1 MSSHIKQALTRLFE
15 KHRIIFWYDSKKEL
29 RVDYESLDIPDV
41 EKVEITNNEF
51 GLKYRVLKEQP
62 DQKFLLYKESP
73 QPADINNWLLD
84 VQLSN
89 GEFRTD
95 QVALWLAELELGIE
109 FIDMVQAHDTFFHA
123 VKRKEDLKTL
133 LDKDDTQGKIR
144 LKMLAICAGSEPLI
158 DSVLESLLAEL
169 SEGKDDRFKLITR
182 CGLDEFL
189 WEQMKRFYGYSSE
202 TKGVKDFVIELFKSC
217 YAMGTDGA
225 IKLTSDA
232 LVFLKRWK
240 DSRKYEDSFK
250 NLSDECADILSIE
263 HDLGSKDFRKLIEL
277 DYFEL
282 IDKKIISD
290 LVRNV
295 AERTISAGDCA
306 LLVRQRRQSHWY
318 DRFEHEYSAIDVAA
332 QFNHVLDEVKDHLTM
347 ESITEGVQN
356 YCRSWYRL
364 DQLYRKYTYH
374 LQSSGKTSLLEKLS
388 KQMENLYSTNFLLT
402 VNDNWQKVVDDT
414 DKWDIANTCKN
425 HPCSLQNRFFD
436 RYVSPVFDKKNKIFV
451 IISDALRYEIGE
463 ELLGRIRQEDR
474 YEAVLESSLA
484 MLPSYTQLGM
494 AALLPNKE
502 ITLKDNDTGA
512 VLVDGQS
519 SQGIANRNKILSN
532 AVRKNIA
539 TVKAEEFL
547 GMNNDESRA
556 LVKDNDAIY
565 IYHNR
570 IDITGDKRDS
580 EERVFGAVE
589 ETLVDL
595 IKLIKKLTSSNAN
608 RILLT
613 ADHGFIYQ
621 NRAIDESDFTEAEP
635 DGSEILYLDRRFII
649 GKGLSE
655 NSSLKKFTASQLGLS
670 GDVEIQIPKSIN
682 RLRQK
687 GSGSR
692 FVHGG
697 ASLQEVVIPI
707 IKINKK
713 RQTDISVVDVDIL
726 RGSSSVI
733 TSGQLAVALY
743 QKQPIADK
751 VQSRKLRAGIYTQEG
766 ELISDRHELTFDL
779 NSENP
784 REREL
789 QIRFVMTKQADK
801 ANEHDVILKLEEK
814 ELGTSHYKEY
824 KSIRYLMR
832 RSFTSDFDF

>member
-1 MSSHIKQALTRLFE
+1 MSPRIKQALTRLFE

-29 RVDYESLDIPDV
+29 RADYESLDMPDV

-62 DQKFLLYKESP
+62 DQKFLLYKEGP
-73 QPADINNWLLD
+73 QPEEINNWLLD
-84 VQLSN
+84 VQLSH

-109 FIDMVQAHDTFFHA
+109 FIDLVQAHDTFFHA
-123 VKRKEDLKTL
+123 VKRKEELKAL

-144 LKMLAICAGSEPLI
+144 LKMLAICAGSEPRI
-158 DSVLESLLAEL
+158 DSVLENLLEEL
-169 SEGKDDRFKLITR
+169 SEDKEEKFKLITR

-217 YAMGTDGA
+217 YAMGTDGT
-225 IKLTSDA
+225 IKLTGDA

-250 NLSDECADILSIE
+250 KLSNECADILSIE
-263 HDLGSKDFRKLIEL
+263 NDLGSKDFRKLIEL

-318 DRFEHEYSAIDVAA
+318 DRFEHEYSAVDVAA
-332 QFNHVLDEVKDHLTM
+332 QFVHALDEAHLTM
-347 ESITEGVQN
+347 ESITEGVQR

-374 LQSSGKTSLLEKLS
+374 LQSSGKTSLLEKLTE
-388 KQMENLYSTNFLLT
+388 QIENLYSNTFLLG
-402 VNDNWQKVVDDT
+402 VNDNWQKVVDET
-414 DKWDIANTCKN
+414 DKWDIADTDRD
-425 HPCSLQNRFFD
+425 HPCSLQNRFFE
-436 RYVSPVFDKKNKIFV
+436 RYVSPVLDKKNKIFV

-502 ITLKDNDTGA
+502 IALKDNDSGA

-532 AVRKNIA
+532 AVSKNIA

-547 GMNNDESRA
+547 GLNNDESRA

-570 IDITGDKRDS
+570 IDIIGDKRDS
-580 EERVFGAVE
+580 EEHVFKAVE
-589 ETLVDL
+589 DTLQDL

-608 RILLT
+608 NILMT

-621 NRAIDESDFTEAEP
+621 NRAIDESDFTEAEA
-635 DGSEILYLDRRFII
+635 DGSEILYLDRRFIL

-655 NSSLKKFTASQLGLS
+655 NSSLKKFTAAQLGLS
-670 GDVEIQIPKSIN
+670 GDMEIQIPKSIN

-713 RQTDISVVDVDIL
+713 RQTDISVVEVDIL

-743 QKQPIADK
+743 QKEPITDK
-751 VQSRKLRAGIYTQEG
+751 VQPRKLRAGIYTQAD

-801 ANEHDVILKLEEK
+801 ANEEDVILKLEEQ
-814 ELGTSHYKEY
+814 ELGTSHFKEY